1 MKLRYLHL
9 RNYPPLRAA
18 QIVFAGGSALGRECA
33 IRFVV
38 GVNGSGKSH
47 LLQAISEVFLALA
60 DWRAPHFPVTLV
72 YELGRSGNDLVF
84 SRRREPNPRPG
95 FVELNFEDRSRK
107 TVILSALREEGQ
119 LQPALW
125 VSEGFVFPGNAG
137 KEDFED
143 LIGELYAHPESPPHG
158 FRALIA
164 PGSWSG
170 RGETA
175 QLPYLPKTVLA
186 YTTGALQP
194 WRDLWTRNPDGEG
207 VDLVSQSED
216 YDTRL
221 ERPPGWTPEQERQL
235 RLKEAVEGGADS
247 GQAAA
252 GSDSEAS
259 ATDSLAT
266 ASAWSPILITDELL
280 KLALLAVALPVGLK
294 DIVSESTPATDE
306 HESLREL
313 LKRAGW
319 RWPLSV
325 AVRVDFQPD
334 VWREDKQRR
343 LLPWF
348 YAAGEV
354 IAQPHPSTLR
364 HLHFDLRGPFDPSV
378 LPENLPTDL
387 RSLPEP
393 NQGHALLALMG
404 GAGSSTAYERFERLR
419 ALHEEGL
426 ISGISLC
433 LRKDDT
439 DDLLRFDELSDGEQM
454 VLGRMA
460 LFFLLQDQQD
470 CLLLL
475 DEPETHFNDK
485 WKREIVDIID
495 GAIGQTANDVLIS
508 THSAIVLSDVFN
520 DEIVMVRKR
529 GDSSEIGSVAEQ
541 TFATDPSALMMTV
554 FEADDSIGK
563 RAQEFVQEKLAQA
576 SGTPEDIR
584 QLEQLIA
591 RMGSGFYRSELRTLL
606 YQWKGIRNA

>member
-1 MKLRYLHL
+1 
-9 RNYPPLRAA
+9 
-18 QIVFAGGSALGRECA
+18 
-33 IRFVV
+33 
-38 GVNGSGKSH
+38 
-47 LLQAISEVFLALA
+47 
-60 DWRAPHFPVTLV
+60 
-72 YELGRSGNDLVF
+72 
-84 SRRREPNPRPG
+84 
-95 FVELNFEDRSRK
+95 
-107 TVILSALREEGQ
+107 
-119 LQPALW
+119 
-125 VSEGFVFPGNAG
+125 
-137 KEDFED
+137 DFEN
-143 LIGELYAHPESPPHG
+143 LIGELYARPESPPHG

-216 YDTRL
+216 YDTEQ
-221 ERPPGWTPEQERQL
+221 ERPPGWTPDQERQFQL
-235 RLKEAVEGGADS
+235 RAAVNEGADS
-247 GQAAA
+247 RQAPAR
-252 GSDSEAS
+252 SDSDAS

-266 ASAWSPILITDELL
+266 AGAWSPILITDELL

-294 DIVSESTPATDE
+294 DIVAQGSQPADE

-319 RWPLSV
+319 RWPVSV

-334 VWREDKQRR
+334 AWREDKLRR

-387 RSLPEP
+387 RNLPEP
-393 NQGHALLALMG
+393 TQGHALLALMG
-404 GAGSSTAYERFERLR
+404 GAGNSTAYERFERLR
-419 ALHEEGL
+419 SLHEEGL
-426 ISGISLC
+426 IAGVSLC

-485 WKREIVDIID
+485 WKRDIVAVVEEALGNNTNEVI
-495 GAIGQTANDVLIS
+495 IS
-508 THSAIVLSDVFN
+508 THAALVLTDALKEEILLMERTQSDGSILKSLGEDVHTFGATGDHPLRDIFGASDTVGLRASRLLEVLLAASAHADLVESYWGNGVDLAGETVRAVLATARPTEQD
-520 DEIVMVRKR
+520 I
-529 GDSSEIGSVAEQ
+529 SEQQVIEALQMIARFAGHFGVPKPLRMTEVVDKFIEQ
-541 TFATDPSALMMTV
+541 TGPGYFQIEL
-554 FEADDSIGK
+554 K
-563 RAQEFVQEKLAQA
+563 RAWRKLKERDTRATQ
-576 SGTPEDIR
+576 T
-584 QLEQLIA
+584 
-591 RMGSGFYRSELRTLL
+591 
-606 YQWKGIRNA
+606 